1 VDVCTLLQRRCRHS
15 LARRKLETKTLVC
28 IMLPAAHDQSS
39 ILTHRPVRQPME
51 LQAMKSSSKSLISI
65 MYVAGAAL
73 EEAGGPILMNGT
85 RHHEFFF

>member
-1 VDVCTLLQRRCRHS
+1 
-15 LARRKLETKTLVC
+15 
-28 IMLPAAHDQSS
+28 
-39 ILTHRPVRQPME
+39 ME